1 MYIIIFIISLLIN
14 TSANAQLKEYEHTY
28 DIDLNEEIPMTW
40 RLKKEYKK
48 ENSDYYWNYDFS
60 WNIFPVF
67 DVDFR
72 KTIKDM
78 GAIEKRIASE
88 QEDQLFMDLQR
99 VPKIFYPYLGPNLH
113 NVPGLSG
120 KILDLPGIKETK
132 NKFPEKIASRFKNI
146 PYIEYLSPAL
156 YIYLMPQIWGEDMEN
171 LELPQSLNKLPRINT
186 VRIKPEFINKLFQKV
201 PAEKFA
207 LNRSSPKNEL
217 EPLRHYSADKN
228 TPLSTSDVKAFM
240 TTIDDLVNFQNSNH
254 NHMKF
259 IMIDSL
265 IQYWDEKNGT
275 DRYVA
280 ILKNMVNPCQAIARK
295 VKWLGIRA
303 QFQEIIGKSA
313 FGIDDWA
320 YTCDK
325 TIKAYR
331 VAKLNNS
338 YSTSLRLMRKGYPY
352 KMINQYGYYTP
363 EERKNHKNFIE
374 AGIQLYNSKPED
386 IEAVRPFMDELYTKI
401 QKIDNLFLGSPVVIP
416 Y

>member
-1 MYIIIFIISLLIN
+1 MHLIIFIISLLISV
-14 TSANAQLKEYEHTY
+14 TANAQLKEYKHTY
-28 DIDLNEEIPMTW
+28 DIDLNEDIPMTW
-40 RLKKEYKK
+40 RLKEEYKR
-48 ENSDYYWNYDFS
+48 ERSDYYKNYDFS

-78 GAIEKRIASE
+78 GAIEKRISSKD
-88 QEDQLFMDLQR
+88 EDGLFRDIQR
-99 VPKIFYPYLGPNLH
+99 LPKIFYPYIGPSLH
-113 NVPGLSG
+113 TVPGLSG

-146 PYIEYLSPAL
+146 PYIEYLSPSL

-171 LELPQSLNKLPRINT
+171 LEFPQKINKLPRINT
-186 VRIKPEFINKLFQKV
+186 VRIKPEFIDKIFQKV

-207 LNRSSPKNEL
+207 LNSSTPQNKL

-228 TPLSTSDVKAFM
+228 TPLSTSDVKAFI
-240 TTIDDLVNFQNSNH
+240 TTIDDLINFQNSNH
-254 NHMKF
+254 NHIKF
-259 IMIDSL
+259 LMIDSL

-275 DRYVA
+275 DRYVTV
-280 ILKNMVNPCQAIARK
+280 LKNTVNPCQGIARK
-295 VKWLGIRA
+295 VKWLGIRS

-331 VAKLNNS
+331 VANLNNS
-338 YSTSLRLMRKGYPY
+338 YSTSLRLMKKGYQY
-352 KMINQYGYYTP
+352 KLINQYGYYTP
-363 EERKNHKNFIE
+363 EERKNHENFIE
-374 AGIQLYNSKPED
+374 ATIQLYDSKPED
-386 IEAVRPFMDELYTKI
+386 IEAVRPFMDKLYEKFL
-401 QKIDNLFLGSPVVIP
+401 KIDNLFLGSPLIMI
-416 Y
+416 

>member
-1 MYIIIFIISLLIN
+1 MYFVIFILSLLVN
-14 TSANAQLKEYEHTY
+14 TVANAQLKEYEHTY
-28 DIDLNEEIPMTW
+28 DIDLNEDIPMTW
-40 RLKKEYKK
+40 RLQEEYKK
-48 ENSDYYWNYDFS
+48 ETSNYYWKYKFS

-78 GAIEKRIASE
+78 GSIEKRISSTT
-88 QEDQLFMDLQR
+88 EDQLYRDLQR
-99 VPKIFYPYLGPNLH
+99 IPKAFYPYIGPNLH
-113 NVPGLSG
+113 NVPGISG

-156 YIYLMPQIWGEDMEN
+156 YIYLMPQIWGEDMES
-171 LELPQSLNKLPRINT
+171 LEFPQTINKLPRINT
-186 VRIKPEFINKLFQKV
+186 VRIKPEFIDKIFEKV

-207 LNRSSPKNEL
+207 LNRSSPKNKL

-228 TPLSTSDVKAFM
+228 TPLSTSDVKAFIN
-240 TTIDDLVNFQNSNH
+240 TLDDLVEFQNSDNNH
-254 NHMKF
+254 IKF
-259 IMIDSL
+259 LMIDSL

-275 DRYVA
+275 NRDVTV
-280 ILKNMVNPCQAIARK
+280 LKNMVNPCQAIARK

-303 QFQEIIGKSA
+303 KFQEIIGKSA

-331 VAKLNNS
+331 VSKLNNS
-338 YSTSLRLMRKGYPY
+338 YSTSLRLMKKGYPY
-352 KMINQYGYYTP
+352 KIISQYGYYTP
-363 EERKNHKNFIE
+363 EERDSHKNFIE
-374 AGIQLYNSKPED
+374 ASIQLYDSKPEN
-386 IEAVRPFMDELYTKI
+386 IEAIKPFKSELYKKFL
-401 QKIDNLFLGSPVVIP
+401 KIDNLFLGSPIVIP
-416 Y
+416 